1 MKRIFIF
8 FFFSLWVISCSKSD
22 PIPEATAEDLIIGKW
37 YFKRLTLTDGSMS
50 QPDNDCERQT
60 YYEFSADG
68 TLQDVTY
75 VLDGDE
81 CKSMFSRFDYSLT
94 SDGKM
99 LVVTASDGS
108 TILINILTL
117 DENSLEIE
125 VDSGMI
131 VLFEKPSAKS

>member
-1 MKRIFIF
+1 
-8 FFFSLWVISCSKSD
+8 
-22 PIPEATAEDLIIGKW
+22 
-37 YFKRLTLTDGSMS
+37 
-50 QPDNDCERQT
+50 
-60 YYEFSADG
+60 
-68 TLQDVTY
+68 
-75 VLDGDE
+75 
-81 CKSMFSRFDYSLT
+81 MFSRFDYSLT